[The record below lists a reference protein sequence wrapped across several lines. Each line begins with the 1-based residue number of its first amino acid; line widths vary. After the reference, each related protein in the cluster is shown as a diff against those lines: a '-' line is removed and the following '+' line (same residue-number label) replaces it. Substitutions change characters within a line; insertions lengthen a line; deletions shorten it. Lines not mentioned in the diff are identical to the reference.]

1 LNLNKNNRMAEGQQG
16 GSGKQAAKN
25 GRQGAKNGK
34 QALETGNQIMKQIP
48 IVQLLE
54 WAYRHELPKA
64 ERAGGGMG
72 ASAPSSW
79 GMVYN
84 LGILGTVIDAPI
96 NGYGVVAIGMD
107 EGDPHPDALKVGEA
121 VARLATARIS
131 IGNDWSPFP
140 EWADADGLV
149 AETVNRIRPRL
160 ASLSGK
166 EIQAMLIAR
175 AVLGRKPD
183 WRGEEPGRAMMMR
196 GGTPGWFMKEI
207 GKDAYGN
214 RTEREVDGFNPRSR
228 RPRPGA
234 YRKFRLSTDVSGLA
248 IDRFRRTVWALAVR
262 HVAQEVAAR
271 LSSHEL
277 TAEVPTLAP
286 WAAVAGLVSRPDPS
300 HAVSLFL

>member
-1 LNLNKNNRMAEGQQG
+1 
-16 GSGKQAAKN
+16 
-25 GRQGAKNGK
+25 
-34 QALETGNQIMKQIP
+34 MKQIP
-48 IVQLLE
+48 IVELLE

-84 LGILGTVIDAPI
+84 LGILGTVIDAPL

-107 EGDPHPDALKVGEA
+107 EGEPHSDAMKVGAA
-121 VARLATARIS
+121 VAGLASARVS
-131 IGNDWSPFP
+131 VGEDWSPFP
-140 EWADADGLV
+140 EWTDADGLV
-149 AETVNRIRPRL
+149 AETVARIRPRL
-160 ASLSGK
+160 ASMRGE

-183 WRGEEPGRAMMMR
+183 WRGTEPSRTMVMR
-196 GGTPGWFMKEI
+196 GGTPGWFMKEM

-234 YRKFRLSTDVSGLA
+234 YRKFRLSGDVSGLV

-271 LSSHEL
+271 LSSHEI

-286 WAAVAGLVSRPDPS
+286 WAVVAGLAGQGDPS
-300 HAVSLFL
+300 HAVSLFS

>member
-1 LNLNKNNRMAEGQQG
+1 
-16 GSGKQAAKN
+16 
-25 GRQGAKNGK
+25 
-34 QALETGNQIMKQIP
+34 MKQIP
-48 IVQLLE
+48 IVELLE

-64 ERAGGGMG
+64 ERAGGGMS

-84 LGILGTVIDAPI
+84 LGILGTVIDAPL

-107 EGDPHPDALKVGEA
+107 EGEPHPDAMKVGAA
-121 VARLATARIS
+121 VAGLASARVS
-131 IGNDWSPFP
+131 VGEDWSPFP

-149 AETVNRIRPRL
+149 AETVAHIRPRL
-160 ASLSGK
+160 ASMRGE

-183 WRGEEPGRAMMMR
+183 WRGDEPGRAMITR
-196 GGTPGWFMKEI
+196 SGKPAWFMKEE
-207 GKDAYGN
+207 GQDAYGN
-214 RTEREVDGFNPRSR
+214 PVQREVDGFNYRSQ
-228 RPRPGA
+228 RPRKGA
-234 YRKFRLSTDVSGLA
+234 YRKYRLSDDVAGLV
-248 IDRFRRTVWALAVR
+248 IDRFRRTVWALSVR

-286 WAAVAGLVSRPDPS
+286 WAAVAGLASRPDPS
-300 HAVSLFL
+300 HAVSLFS

>member
-1 LNLNKNNRMAEGQQG
+1 
-16 GSGKQAAKN
+16 
-25 GRQGAKNGK
+25 
-34 QALETGNQIMKQIP
+34 MKQIG
-48 IVQLLE
+48 IVELLE

-72 ASAPSSW
+72 AAAPSSW

-84 LGILGTVIDAPI
+84 LGILGTVIDAPL

-107 EGDPHPDALKVGEA
+107 EGDPHPDAMKLGAA
-121 VARLATARIS
+121 VAGLASARVS
-131 IGNDWSPFP
+131 IGDGWSPFP

-149 AETVNRIRPRL
+149 AETVARIRPRL

-175 AVLGRKPD
+175 AVLGRKPH
-183 WRGEEPGRAMMMR
+183 WRGDEPGRAMITR
-196 GGTPGWFMKEI
+196 SGKPAWFMKEA
-207 GKDAYGN
+207 GQDAYGKPVQ
-214 RTEREVDGFNPRSR
+214 REVDGLHPRSK

-234 YRKFRLSTDVSGLA
+234 YRKYRLTDDVAGLA

-262 HVAQEVAAR
+262 HVAREVAFGL
-271 LSSHEL
+271 LSHQLS
-277 TAEVPTLAP
+277 AEVPTLAP
-286 WAAVAGLVSRPDPS
+286 WAAVAGLASQPDPS